1 LYSGIALLLPS
12 SKLKTPVKSKSQ
24 KIMQTLL
31 RMGLS
36 LYLSLEFVVNNSDFR
51 LVLRH
56 KKLEVFPK
64 KKARSSRNQS
74 ESSTFGFSASFLVAL
89 ALQTPRFAM

>member
-1 LYSGIALLLPS
+1 
-12 SKLKTPVKSKSQ
+12 
-24 KIMQTLL
+24 MQTLL

-64 KKARSSRNQS
+64 KKRVLQEINQR
-74 ESSTFGFSASFLVAL
+74 AQLLVFR
-89 ALQTPRFAM
+89 PPF